1 MSPPLVSI
9 MLPCFNSAA
18 SLPYALASI
27 KAQTIADWECICIDD
42 GSTDATWDVLTQHA
56 ARDARFR
63 IHRFSENRGRG
74 AARQAALELATG
86 KYIAFLD
93 SDDWMFPR
101 RLETEAR
108 WLDEDSELVVVS
120 VCAAVTF
127 GPEQLVGVMRP
138 KVDGP
143 LPVVAAFDEPVP
155 PPLLFPPSMIR
166 TDIAKQTGFDPA
178 FLRSQDSDFLIRAML
193 GRRYAMLPDVL
204 YAYSQASAASLARTM
219 QNYRFRMRAHLRHVR
234 RFPIRVSRTLAET
247 VAKMVTYR
255 VAGLFRLDNRLIERR
270 WNAVDDTTRHQFT
283 AALDVVHQ
291 HMATFPA

>member
-1 MSPPLVSI
+1 MSRPLVSI

-27 KAQTIADWECICIDD
+27 KAQTIGDWECICIDD
-42 GSTDATWDVLTQHA
+42 GSSDATWDVLTRHA

-101 RLETEAR
+101 RLETEAG
-108 WLDEDSELVVVS
+108 WLDEDPELVVVS

-138 KVDGP
+138 KVDAP

-234 RFPIRVSRTLAET
+234 RFPFRVSRTLAET

-283 AALDVVHQ
+283 TALDVVHQ
-291 HMATFPA
+291 QMATFTA